1 MKYAEIDI
9 ERFIRVPVMER
20 REVGIGSSPA
30 QPSTVGAVPVHLR
43 FRTEAEPGGDPMRR
57 RWQAVYSYGEGWARF
72 HIVVNLS
79 RGTLTLHRSLE
90 ADYMPMLR
98 QLIGK
103 HNSMTLLRLPKQKVE
118 SMTFDIEIL
127 GYKMSR
133 MNTGEFQSGPS
144 GDWLVVQAFV
154 PGSAESFL
162 IGVNDRLNAGE
173 IVIRREESTP
183 VVFRV
188 LSQVFG

>member
-1 MKYAEIDI
+1 
-9 ERFIRVPVMER
+9 MER

-30 QPSTVGAVPVHLR
+30 QPSTVGATPSSLR

-72 HIVVNLS
+72 HMVVNLT

-90 ADYMPMLR
+90 ANYSPMLR
-98 QLIGK
+98 QLMGRA
-103 HNSMTLLRLPKQKVE
+103 NSLTPLPLPTPKIE
-118 SMTFDIEIL
+118 SMTFDVEIL
-127 GYKMSR
+127 GYKMTR
-133 MNTGEFQSGPS
+133 VNAGDFQLGPS

-162 IGVNDRLNAGE
+162 VGVNDRLNTGE
-173 IVIRREESTP
+173 IVIRKEESAP
-183 VVFRV
+183 AVLHV